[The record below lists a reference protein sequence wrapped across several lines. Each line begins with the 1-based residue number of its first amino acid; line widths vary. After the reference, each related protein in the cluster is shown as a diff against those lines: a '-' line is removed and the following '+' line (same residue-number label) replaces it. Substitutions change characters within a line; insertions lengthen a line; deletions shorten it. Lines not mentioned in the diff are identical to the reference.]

1 MSTNDNNNEMLKR
14 EGSGMFIPPFSA
26 RKIMIGKHE
35 LKVSDL
41 EKLIEFVQSGK
52 LDEIMKS

>member
-1 MSTNDNNNEMLKR
+1 MLKR